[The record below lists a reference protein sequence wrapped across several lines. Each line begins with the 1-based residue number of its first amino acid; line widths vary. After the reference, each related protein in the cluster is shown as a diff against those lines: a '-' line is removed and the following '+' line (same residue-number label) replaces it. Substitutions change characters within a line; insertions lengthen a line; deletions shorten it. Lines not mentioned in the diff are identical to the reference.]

1 MSKGS
6 IIEIHSLSIK
16 GVLNVNNM
24 SVETEDLGVKSL
36 SDLIENFD
44 GENIS
49 IKITKNS
56 ELSE

>member
-1 MSKGS
+1 MKSS
-6 IIEIHSLSIK
+6 IVEVHSLSIK
-16 GVLNVNNM
+16 GILNVDKM